1 MKGFTL
7 VELMVSLAVFGL
19 IAAAGVAVLGMSVDN
34 RVAVAAFADR
44 TAALQQSRSL
54 MKADLAQA
62 ADRRVRGPDGR
73 PEAQA
78 FAGGQ
83 GDVLL
88 ALTRRGWS
96 NPEEAPR
103 ASLQRVE
110 YRVIDGRLER
120 RVRTALDG
128 VQIGSPQILQHGV
141 RTARVT
147 FIDRGMESAAWTARP
162 DRALPD
168 AVRLEL
174 ELEGYGAVSQLFLVG
189 TGVR

>member
-34 RVAVAAFADR
+34 RVAVAAFSDR
-44 TAALQQSRSL
+44 TAGLQQSRAL

-62 ADRRVRGPDGR
+62 ADRRVRGADGR
-73 PEAQA
+73 PEPQA
-78 FAGGQ
+78 FGGGQ
-83 GDVLL
+83 GGVLL
-88 ALTRRGWS
+88 VLTRRGWS

-128 VQIGSPQILQHGV
+128 AQTGSPQILQRGV
-141 RTARVT
+141 RNARVT
-147 FIDRGMESAAWTARP
+147 FIDRGMESPAWIARP

-174 ELEGYGAVSQLFLVG
+174 VLDDYGEVSQLFLVG